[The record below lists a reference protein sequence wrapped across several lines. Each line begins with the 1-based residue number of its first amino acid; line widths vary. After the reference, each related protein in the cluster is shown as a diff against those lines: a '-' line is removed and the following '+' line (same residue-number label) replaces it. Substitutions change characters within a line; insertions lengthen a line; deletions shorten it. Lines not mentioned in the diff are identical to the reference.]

1 MNKIANML
9 FLGAL
14 LVVSRLIGLPANM
27 QPLLGIGVVAPYI
40 SKSELSVFYPLVIMY
55 ASDVFLG
62 FHDHMAY
69 TYVALMLSGIIS
81 RLLYNKIYTS
91 LICSW
96 LIWHILA
103 NIGLTYPPFT
113 PEALLFDLRFLLSG
127 LSVVVLYDVCRRLW
141 QTAYREV

>member
-1 MNKIANML
+1 MNKIVNMI

-27 QPLLGIGVVAPYI
+27 QPLLGVGVVAPYI

-62 FHDHMAY
+62 FHDQMAY
-69 TYVALMLSGIIS
+69 TYVALLLSGIIS

-91 LICSW
+91 LLCSW
-96 LIWHILA
+96 LVWHVLA
-103 NIGLTYPPFT
+103 NLGLQYPPFSI
-113 PEALLFDLRFLLSG
+113 EALAFDLRFLISG
-127 LSVVVLYDVCRRLW
+127 LGVVVTFDLTRRLW